1 MSNPKWRVGARQLP
15 KRQRFVPKR
24 ENTGSLARAECAFA
38 RRSPERPA
46 GDRWIVLLKSGSG
59 VGGGGA
65 KTTAFLVVGGLA
77 FAICLS
83 WLSAFELGR
92 AHPGFEQF
100 TALSAGLQYL
110 LFGSIIAAPIFDPP
124 SNAPSE
130 PAISSDEIA
139 VPRSAGGAQ
148 KPHHYPASA
157 IELEER
163 LLRRVGAELHN
174 GPAQL
179 IALALLQLDNVL
191 APQQT
196 GGGGSAKTRE
206 TTGTNRASSIRASLQ
221 QAMHEIRALSAA
233 LTPDFNTLTLSQAIR
248 LAVNNHEHRT
258 QTSIISKFTN
268 LPAIAPFELKAN
280 AYRFLEEGLRH
291 AFAHGKSSQH
301 GVRAKWEAGTLHI
314 EVIAGGPD
322 TRMEGLGEPEQV
334 GLLWL
339 RQRVET
345 RGGEFKVE
353 SLRGA
358 ETRILACFGV
368 SERNAF
374 DG

>member
-15 KRQRFVPKR
+15 KEQSSVANR
-24 ENTGSLARAECAFA
+24 ENTRSVARAERFFV
-38 RRSPERPA
+38 RRLPERPA
-46 GDRWIVLLKSGSG
+46 GDRWIVLLKSAFG

-65 KTTAFLVVGGLA
+65 KTTVFLVGGGLA

-83 WLSAFELGR
+83 WLSAFELGP

-110 LFGSIIAAPIFDPP
+110 LFGSTIAAPLFDPRR
-124 SNAPSE
+124 NAPNE
-130 PAISSDEIA
+130 PAILSDEIA
-139 VPRSAGGAQ
+139 VPRSAGGAH

-196 GGGGSAKTRE
+196 GGRGGAKTQE
-206 TTGTNRASSIRASLQ
+206 TAGTNRASSIQASLQ

-258 QTSIISKFTN
+258 QTSIISKSAN
-268 LPAIAPFELKAN
+268 LPANAPFELKAN

-291 AFAHGKSSQH
+291 AFAHAKSSQH
-301 GVRAKWEAGTLHI
+301 GVWAKWEAGTLNI
-314 EVIAGGPD
+314 EVIVGGPD
-322 TRMEGLGEPEQV
+322 TKMEGLAEPEQV
-334 GLLWL
+334 GLHWL

-358 ETRILACFGV
+358 ETRVLACFGV

>member
-1 MSNPKWRVGARQLP
+1 MSNPIWRVGARQLP
-15 KRQRFVPKR
+15 KRQSPAPNQGNKR
-24 ENTGSLARAECAFA
+24 LPARAVRSFA
-38 RRSPERPA
+38 RLLRERSA
-46 GDRWIVLLKSGSG
+46 GGWIVLLKSAYG

-65 KTTAFLVVGGLA
+65 KKTAFLVVGGLA

-100 TALSAGLQYL
+100 TTLSAGLQYL
-110 LFGSIIAAPIFDPP
+110 VFGSLVAAPIFEPRR
-124 SNAPSE
+124 NAPNE

-139 VPRSAGGAQ
+139 IPRSAGGAQ
-148 KPHHYPASA
+148 KPHQHPASA

-163 LLRRVGAELHN
+163 LLRRVGSELHN

-196 GGGGSAKTRE
+196 DGRVSAKTQE

-221 QAMHEIRALSAA
+221 QAMHEIRALSAT

-248 LAVNNHEHRT
+248 LAVHNHEQRT
-258 QTSIISKFTN
+258 QTSIISRSAD
-268 LPAIAPFELKAN
+268 LPANAPFELKAN

-291 AFAHGKSSQH
+291 AFAHSKSSQH
-301 GVRAKWEAGTLHI
+301 GVWAKWEAGTLHI

-322 TRMEGLGEPEQV
+322 TKMEGLGEPEQV
-334 GLLWL
+334 GLHWL

-368 SERNAF
+368 SERIAF